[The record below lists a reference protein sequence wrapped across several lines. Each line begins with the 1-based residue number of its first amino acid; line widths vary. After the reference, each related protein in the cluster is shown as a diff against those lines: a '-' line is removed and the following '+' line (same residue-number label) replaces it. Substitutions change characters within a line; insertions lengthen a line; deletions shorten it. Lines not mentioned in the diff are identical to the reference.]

1 MRSAIGP
8 LVFVGTDGGEVLV
21 YEMLTCAFFKALHGV
36 AGVGAR
42 GSSHGVAATA
52 VACHPSM
59 MDADGSGEDVVFVGH
74 SDGTAVAL
82 TLKGTAIRTT
92 FTPPI
97 DYVPR

>member
-1 MRSAIGP
+1 
-8 LVFVGTDGGEVLV
+8 
-21 YEMLTCAFFKALHGV
+21 
-36 AGVGAR
+36 
-42 GSSHGVAATA
+42 
-52 VACHPSM
+52 M